1 MAERKG
7 NSYSPIPTEISDPSQ
22 DTDESPTEG
31 LYIFRLGI
39 LQPGSIFQL
48 QQRESL
54 AVYLTQ
60 PIRHFRKL
68 VGKAKTV
75 FVSFFSIGLV
85 QKPVLQTVEE
95 IDFHPDCSVCL
106 QSAFYP
112 VKLPCGHIFCFLCI
126 KGVVLR
132 SRRCALCRQSVSVD
146 YLDNPTLIKVVEKTS
161 TDTGA
166 LKLEGKQCEGS
177 RLANEEFAWYYEGRN
192 GWWAYDE
199 KTSADVE
206 RAFKNGQRSCTLL
219 IAGFLY
225 VIDFEEMFQN
235 RKNEPGR
242 RRRIKRDKRD
252 VESKGVA
259 GIRVALSSQA
269 AVSNATADS
278 SIDKSDNVQDQGDT
292 EHSVTGV
299 SNASHS
305 LTGQI
310 LSRSEAVSGVE
321 ELASSFK
328 EASM

>member
-1 MAERKG
+1 MAERKR

-22 DTDESPTEG
+22 DTDKPPTE
-31 LYIFRLGI
+31 
-39 LQPGSIFQL
+39 
-48 QQRESL
+48 
-54 AVYLTQ
+54 
-60 PIRHFRKL
+60 
-68 VGKAKTV
+68 
-75 FVSFFSIGLV
+75 GLV

-242 RRRIKRDKRD
+242 RRRIKRDKTD

-269 AVSNATADS
+269 AVPNATADS

-292 EHSVTGV
+292 EHSVTV

-310 LSRSEAVSGVE
+310 LSRSEAVRGVE